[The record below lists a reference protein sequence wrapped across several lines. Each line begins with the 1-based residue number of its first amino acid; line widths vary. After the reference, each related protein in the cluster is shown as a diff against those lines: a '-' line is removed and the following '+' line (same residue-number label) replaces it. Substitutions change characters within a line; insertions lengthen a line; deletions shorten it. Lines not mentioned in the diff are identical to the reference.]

1 MVEQVANV
9 GSGFIVSLIYWT
21 FVIIPQLEYWGELTF
36 ERNLIIT
43 LQFTVISVVRG
54 LVWRRLFNYL
64 MVKNYQR
71 RSV

>member
-54 LVWRRLFNYL
+54 LVWRRLFNYF